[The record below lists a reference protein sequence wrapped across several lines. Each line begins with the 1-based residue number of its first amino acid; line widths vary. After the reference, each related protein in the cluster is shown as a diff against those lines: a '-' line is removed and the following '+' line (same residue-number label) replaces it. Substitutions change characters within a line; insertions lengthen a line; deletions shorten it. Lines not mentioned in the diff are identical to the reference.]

1 MFYLQVGESYT
12 KTMVRQT
19 NMIIAV
25 LLKYHAY
32 NLICV
37 RRNNLDI
44 CSRRISRRQLSTAN
58 EDIRKCKK
66 NKRNI

>member
-1 MFYLQVGESYT
+1 MFMNSYVE
-12 KTMVRQT
+12 KL
-19 NMIIAV
+19 IIY
-25 LLKYHAY
+25 KNE
-32 NLICV
+32 NLNCGIVNEKNSRNFFCV

-66 NKRNI
+66 NKRNT